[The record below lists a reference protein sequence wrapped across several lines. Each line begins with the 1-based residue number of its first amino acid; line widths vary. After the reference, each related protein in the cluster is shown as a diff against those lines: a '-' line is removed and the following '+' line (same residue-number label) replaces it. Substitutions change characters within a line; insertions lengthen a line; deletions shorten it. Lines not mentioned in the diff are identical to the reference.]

1 MYCQKQPS
9 NWFVTFPHTCVEPIS
24 RWAVDRYRNR
34 IQLYGVGYMKEV
46 FSTFVR
52 EKAVVIH
59 IYSTPMRLS
68 TSGFGNTKASKCMLD
83 SLWHAQPTGKK

>member
-1 MYCQKQPS
+1 
-9 NWFVTFPHTCVEPIS
+9 
-24 RWAVDRYRNR
+24 
-34 IQLYGVGYMKEV
+34 MKEA